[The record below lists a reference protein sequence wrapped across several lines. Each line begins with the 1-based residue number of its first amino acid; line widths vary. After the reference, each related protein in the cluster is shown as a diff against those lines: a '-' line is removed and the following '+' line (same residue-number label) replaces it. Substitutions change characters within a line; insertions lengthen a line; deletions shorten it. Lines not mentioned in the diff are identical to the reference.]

1 MNDYIQLWYDKYETE
16 ARTLM
21 HDIWEHP
28 EFAMEEYYTAG
39 RLAGFMKE
47 QGFETRTFNAKEPQS
62 QSAPHNTV
70 YAKWG
75 SGKPVIG
82 ILGELDSL
90 KGLGQENVPYYSP
103 VPGCG
108 HGCGHNLIAGCGA
121 AAASSLK
128 FAAERE
134 DLSGTI
140 IYVGCPAEE
149 TLDGKVWLAKW
160 GYFDDMDVCLM
171 WHPGGH
177 ELKFAGYTNMALTSI
192 LFEYFGKTAHGVRA
206 WNGRSALDACELM
219 NIGVNYLREHMTPEC
234 SIHYVYEDG
243 GDMPNVVP
251 EHASVFYYIR
261 SRDEENRELVERV
274 KAVAQGAAIM
284 TETKL
289 KMTLRTYCRG
299 NFPAIALN
307 RYVYEEVKKI
317 PPLTYSG
324 EDYEFARKLHRNF
337 FEEEPPE
344 EPDALIP
351 VKTSPVKDWDSIPFF
366 RGTSD
371 VGDVSHILPTIQ
383 LSGLGKVAGTRAH
396 HWTVTAAAGTA
407 IGEKAAV
414 YTSKIISQS
423 ALDILK
429 NPGLVEGFWKDFT
442 ESRNARKMPPYEKCS
457 FRI

>member
-1 MNDYIQLWYDKYETE
+1 MYKRQ
-16 ARTLM
+16 
-21 HDIWEHP
+21 
-28 EFAMEEYYTAG
+28 
-39 RLAGFMKE
+39 
-47 QGFETRTFNAKEPQS
+47 FNAKEPQS

-274 KAVAQGAAIM
+274 KAC
-284 TETKL
+284 L
-289 KMTLRTYCRG
+289 LY
-299 NFPAIALN
+299 
-307 RYVYEEVKKI
+307 
-317 PPLTYSG
+317 
-324 EDYEFARKLHRNF
+324 
-337 FEEEPPE
+337 
-344 EPDALIP
+344 
-351 VKTSPVKDWDSIPFF
+351 
-366 RGTSD
+366 TSD
-371 VGDVSHILPTIQ
+371 
-383 LSGLGKVAGTRAH
+383 
-396 HWTVTAAAGTA
+396 AA
-407 IGEKAAV
+407 
-414 YTSKIISQS
+414 
-423 ALDILK
+423 D
-429 NPGLVEGFWKDFT
+429 D
-442 ESRNARKMPPYEKCS
+442 
-457 FRI
+457 

>member
-351 VKTSPVKDWDSIPFF
+351 VKTSPVKDWDSIPF
-366 RGTSD
+366 S
-371 VGDVSHILPTIQ
+371 
-383 LSGLGKVAGTRAH
+383 
-396 HWTVTAAAGTA
+396 
-407 IGEKAAV
+407 E
-414 YTSKIISQS
+414 
-423 ALDILK
+423 
-429 NPGLVEGFWKDFT
+429 
-442 ESRNARKMPPYEKCS
+442 ARQMWEM
-457 FRI
+457 

>member
-1 MNDYIQLWYDKYETE
+1 MNDYIQLWYDEYETE

-108 HGCGHNLIAGCGA
+108 Q
-121 AAASSLK
+121 
-128 FAAERE
+128 
-134 DLSGTI
+134 
-140 IYVGCPAEE
+140 
-149 TLDGKVWLAKW
+149 

-383 LSGLGKVAGTRAH
+383 LSGLGEVAGTRAH

-442 ESRNARKMPPYEKCS
+442 ESRNARKLPPYEKCS

>member
-1 MNDYIQLWYDKYETE
+1 MPT
-16 ARTLM
+16 
-21 HDIWEHP
+21 
-28 EFAMEEYYTAG
+28 
-39 RLAGFMKE
+39 
-47 QGFETRTFNAKEPQS
+47 S
-62 QSAPHNTV
+62 
-70 YAKWG
+70 
-75 SGKPVIG
+75 
-82 ILGELDSL
+82 
-90 KGLGQENVPYYSP
+90 
-103 VPGCG
+103 PGCYI
-108 HGCGHNLIAGCGA
+108 HKDKN
-121 AAASSLK
+121 
-128 FAAERE
+128 
-134 DLSGTI
+134 GTI

-383 LSGLGKVAGTRAH
+383 LSGLGEVAGTRAH